1 MLEIG
6 RALENLDAGTVPIK
20 ITRDSLIEMGLLVE
34 VIKYFQCFVSCLLS
48 D

>member
-6 RALENLDAGTVPIK
+6 RALENHDAGTVPIK

-34 VIKYFQCFVSCLLS
+34 VIKYFQCFVAGLWS